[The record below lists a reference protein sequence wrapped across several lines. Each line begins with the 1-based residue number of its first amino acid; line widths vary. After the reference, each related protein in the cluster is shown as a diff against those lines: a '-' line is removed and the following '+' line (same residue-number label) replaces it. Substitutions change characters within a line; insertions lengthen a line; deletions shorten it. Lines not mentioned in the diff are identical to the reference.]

1 VNGDMK
7 KVIFLIM
14 VVIFSFTVYSPNANA
29 KLTEDY
35 IIKTITND
43 FVDTHKVNLD
53 GFEFL
58 HIREIDWNKK
68 DLTIQQ
74 KSLSKVFRNIHDE
87 QIIGDFAPLFYLN
100 KEKKKGYVFEKKLS
114 GSNKLYILTFED
126 TTQNW
131 KTTNKIDQ
139 MGKDLVELGLL
150 KSVE

>member
-1 VNGDMK
+1 MK

-14 VVIFSFTVYSPNANA
+14 VVIFSFTVYLPNANA
-29 KLTEDY
+29 KLTEEY
-35 IIKTITND
+35 IIKTVTND

-58 HIREIDWNKK
+58 HNKEIAWNRTG
-68 DLTIQQ
+68 LTIQQ
-74 KSLSKVFRNIHDE
+74 KSLSKIFRNIHYE

-100 KEKKKGYVFEKKLS
+100 EEKKKGYVLEKKLS
-114 GSNKLYILTFED
+114 GSNNIYILNFDD

-131 KTTNKIDQ
+131 KITNKIEG

-150 KSVE
+150 KGAE